1 MGIGVHDYS
10 GGGSGADTV
19 TKALAARRS
28 IASDGPPHV
37 VSPGPCHFFSSEEG
51 CCGLGGRKRKL
62 HYCCLTGECEKRP
75 ESLTVRLLVCITS
88 HLDFSLSSPLRQCLP
103 KPYCLC
109 CDVFRCCISLL
120 LRITQKYRDKQALCR
135 ADAGGG

>member
-1 MGIGVHDYS
+1 MGIGVHDYC

-19 TKALAARRS
+19 TKALAARCS
-28 IASDGPPHV
+28 IASDGPPRV
-37 VSPGPCHFFSSEEG
+37 VALVLATFSAS
-51 CCGLGGRKRKL
+51 GLGGRKRKRL
-62 HYCCLTGECEKRP
+62 YCCLTGECEKRP

-88 HLDFSLSSPLRQCLP
+88 HLDFNLSSPLWQCLP

-109 CDVFRCCISLL
+109 CDAFRCCISLQ
-120 LRITQKYRDKQALCR
+120 LRITQKYRDKWALCR